1 MPVLHVPA
9 GEEGGPGGL
18 PNLLKKEEKEED
30 DEEKKEDDD
39 EEEEMDGT
47 REEEDMQD
55 SLVGEEGIMVKLS
68 LVPFATCLLPLDLL
82 LQGSFHQEEVKQPHL
97 RDTQRPNLMNYVV
110 PPEAPD
116 HLTLA
121 TLPCLIRTMQPLWQE
136 LLKKVQPV

>member
-1 MPVLHVPA
+1 MPVLEVLA
-9 GEEGGPGGL
+9 GEMGGPVGL
-18 PNLLKKEEKEED
+18 PSLLKKEEKEED
-30 DEEKKEDDD
+30 DEEKKEGDN

-47 REEEDMQD
+47 REEEGMQD
-55 SLVGEEGIMVKLS
+55 SLVGEEGMMVKLS
-68 LVPFATCLLPLDLL
+68 LVPFATCLLPLQL

-97 RDTQRPNLMNYVV
+97 RDTQRPNIMNYVV

-116 HLTLA
+116 HLPLA